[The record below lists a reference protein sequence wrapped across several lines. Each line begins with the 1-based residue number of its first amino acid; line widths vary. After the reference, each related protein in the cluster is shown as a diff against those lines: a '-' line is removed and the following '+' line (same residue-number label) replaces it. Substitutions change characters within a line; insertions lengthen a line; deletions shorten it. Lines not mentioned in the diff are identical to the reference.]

1 MLFGKM
7 PVKQIQKG
15 FADIGFGCL
24 NCGLNHVIL
33 RLRVCLFLL
42 GSVHKDVRKL
52 TSSPCPQNVRTG
64 SSPPP
69 FVRVDTS

>member
-15 FADIGFGCL
+15 FADIGFDCL

-33 RLRVCLFLL
+33 RLRARLFLL
-42 GSVHKDVRKL
+42 IGWL
-52 TSSPCPQNVRTG
+52 
-64 SSPPP
+64 
-69 FVRVDTS
+69 